1 MTPYHLHATAN
12 AWSLRKAHTH
22 LAQLADDEAKQIA
35 AEQLEAPE
43 ALRSPSWGRRHALGG
58 HGDPTPDMVATAD
71 RMPRINRWKVLLD
84 RADRRIAGL
93 AVMTRLAADTDP
105 LGRLIAGIPALLP
118 GTAAIVARHLAD
130 EDAWIRNAVGL
141 YAERSLVPGE
151 PPCPV
156 CQVRRLEVQTAG
168 PVEVWTVVCA
178 EQCLCTGQGCRCGL
192 DGAVEG
198 VAHIWPRAAV
208 LAVARKADRKG
219 QVLNAI

>member
-1 MTPYHLHATAN
+1 M
-12 AWSLRKAHTH
+12 
-22 LAQLADDEAKQIA
+22 E
-35 AEQLEAPE
+35 
-43 ALRSPSWGRRHALGG
+43 
-58 HGDPTPDMVATAD
+58 
-71 RMPRINRWKVLLD
+71 VLSD

-168 PVEVWTVVCA
+168 PEVGRWCAPSSACAPARAAGAGWTVRWKA
-178 EQCLCTGQGCRCGL
+178 SRTSGPGPPYSLWPGRLTG
-192 DGAVEG
+192 
-198 VAHIWPRAAV
+198 RA
-208 LAVARKADRKG
+208 KC
-219 QVLNAI
+219 

>member
-1 MTPYHLHATAN
+1 VTPHHLHATAN
-12 AWSLRKAHTH
+12 AWSLRVARDH

-71 RMPRINRWKVLLD
+71 RLPRLNRWKVLLD

-93 AVMTRLAADTDP
+93 AVMTRLATDTDP
-105 LGRLIAGIPALLP
+105 LGRLIAGIPDLLP

-130 EDAWIRNAVGL
+130 EDAWIRNATGH
-141 YAERSLVPGE
+141 AQERSLVPGE

-168 PVEVWTVVCA
+168 PVEAWTVVCA
-178 EQCLCTGQGCRCGL
+178 EECRCTGTGCRCGVE
-192 DGAVEG
+192 GAVEG
-198 VAHIWPRAAV
+198 VAHIWPRAV
-208 LAVARKADRKG
+208 VVGAVAGAAPPPDREDHR
-219 QVLNAI
+219 